1 MKQGKIILRQNV
13 NNTTD
18 SNRDS
23 MAILQMSRGKMIN
36 NNNKENKVKEI
47 KYNIITP
54 PKIKINNKSIN

>member
-1 MKQGKIILRQNV
+1 
-13 NNTTD
+13 
-18 SNRDS
+18 